1 MVAFV
6 WNCLAWPRNMM
17 WIISTTDS
25 GVRCLTAAM
34 FWLRAPPAMLMK
46 VIEDCAA
53 VMDVILSPVPMETT
67 VTMMPDSEEYQFTL
81 GYLLA
86 WQLLLRLF
94 HSAGSKVQVCVS
106 LVESDNWVRGGK
118 NQRMPCWFRGRNR
131 LMSWCL
137 MSSDVIWHIR
147 DKLWPMPKHGSIKST
162 YVRCMRV

>member
-1 MVAFV
+1 
-6 WNCLAWPRNMM
+6 M

-25 GVRCLTAAM
+25 GVHCLTAAM

-94 HSAGSKVQVCVS
+94 HSAGSKV
-106 LVESDNWVRGGK
+106 
-118 NQRMPCWFRGRNR
+118 
-131 LMSWCL
+131 
-137 MSSDVIWHIR
+137 
-147 DKLWPMPKHGSIKST
+147 
-162 YVRCMRV
+162 

>member
-1 MVAFV
+1 MVEYIWGEKRLIKKKKQSSMVVAFV

-17 WIISTTDS
+17 WIVSTTDS

-106 LVESDNWVRGGK
+106 LVSHLWKVRIEWGEVRTKECPVGSEAEIGWWV
-118 NQRMPCWFRGRNR
+118 
-131 LMSWCL
+131 
-137 MSSDVIWHIR
+137 DA
-147 DKLWPMPKHGSIKST
+147 
-162 YVRCMRV
+162 